1 MLNATQF
8 LIVITPI
15 GPVALFANKSHP
27 SSELLYDIHPSNTL
41 PSPHVSFAANPSAFS
56 PVPPWSG
63 KSQLSCDVQ
72 LIIRLFDGHKSLVAA
87 VVSYL
92 EIWSHES
99 LFASNTH
106 FSKMLLLPASNTP
119 LSPAP

>member
-1 MLNATQF
+1 M
-8 LIVITPI
+8 
-15 GPVALFANKSHP
+15 
-27 SSELLYDIHPSNTL
+27 HPSNTL

-56 PVPPWSG
+56 PVPPCSG

-72 LIIRLFDGHKSLVAA
+72 LIIRLFDGHKSLVVA

-92 EIWSHES
+92 EIWRPES

>member
-27 SSELLYDIHPSNTL
+27 SSELLYDMHPSNTL

-72 LIIRLFDGHKSLVAA
+72 LIIRLFDGHKTVVAA
-87 VVSYL
+87 VESYH
-92 EIWSHES
+92 EIRR
-99 LFASNTH
+99 
-106 FSKMLLLPASNTP
+106 P
-119 LSPAP
+119 

>member
-92 EIWSHES
+92 EIWSPES

-106 FSKMLLLPASNTP
+106 FSKMLLLME
-119 LSPAP
+119 